1 MKSIAK
7 TMNLYQQFSHSA
19 IVLPVKSI
27 METVKFT
34 ESNLDFKVDFKWGD
48 PVEYVVGKLGD
59 STSIHFTQ
67 NPTIG
72 QTHCSIYVFV
82 YDVNKVYAQL
92 NTRKL
97 SNENDIGDRDY
108 GMRDFD
114 IYDNNGFRITFGTGL
129 EQLKS
134 KPAD

>member
-7 TMNLYQQFSHSA
+7 TMNLCQHFSHSA

-34 ESNLDFKVDFKWGD
+34 ESNLDFKVTFKWGD

-59 STSIHFTQ
+59 TTSIHFTQ
-67 NPTIG
+67 NSTVEQI
-72 QTHCSIYVFV
+72 QCSIYVFV
-82 YDVNKVYAQL
+82 HDINEVHAQL
-92 NTRKL
+92 TTRKL
-97 SNENDIGDRDY
+97 TIANDIGDRDY

-114 IYDNNGFRITFGTGL
+114 IYDNNGFRVTFGTGL
-129 EQLKS
+129 NLLKS